1 MKFIR
6 EYVENIDPVIVE
18 NKETGDKD
26 YFLEGIFLQGNKENK
41 NNRKYPV
48 AILEKAVKEFNK
60 DYVSKKRGFGELG
73 HPNGP
78 QINLERVSH
87 MITEIKKDGNNFIGR
102 AKVMDTPYGNIV
114 KNFIKEG
121 CMLGVSS
128 RGLGSVNDKN
138 MVQDDYKLATV
149 DIVADPS
156 APDAFVEGIMENHEW
171 YVENGIYKVREI
183 EEMQDE
189 INKSSKYELQ
199 EKKIELFKKFINQ
212 L

>member
-6 EYVENIDPVIVE
+6 EYVENIEPVIVE
-18 NKETGDKD
+18 NKEGGKD

-41 NNRKYPV
+41 NNRNYPV
-48 AILEKAVKEFNK
+48 ATLEKAVNEFNTE
-60 DYVSKKRGFGELG
+60 YVSKKRGFGELG
-73 HPNGP
+73 HPAGP

-87 MITEIKKDGNNFIGR
+87 MITDIRKDGDNFIGR

-121 CMLGVSS
+121 CLLGVSS
-128 RGLGSVNDKN
+128 RGLGAVNDKN
-138 MVQDDYKLATV
+138 TVQDDYKLATV

-156 APDAFVEGIMENHEW
+156 APDAFVEGIMESHEW

-183 EEMQDE
+183 EEIQAE
-189 INKSSKYELQ
+189 VNETPKYELQ
-199 EKKIELFKKFINQ
+199 EKKIELFEKFING

>member
-6 EYVENIDPVIVE
+6 EYVENIEPVIVE
-18 NKETGDKD
+18 NKEGGKD

-41 NNRKYPV
+41 NNRNYPV
-48 AILEKAVKEFNK
+48 ATLEKAVNEFNTE
-60 DYVSKKRGFGELG
+60 YVSKKRGFGELG
-73 HPNGP
+73 HPAGP

-87 MITEIKKDGNNFIGR
+87 MITDIRKDGDNFIGR

-121 CMLGVSS
+121 CLLGVSS

-138 MVQDDYKLATV
+138 TVQDDYKLATV

-156 APDAFVEGIMENHEW
+156 APDAFVEGIMESHEW

-183 EEMQDE
+183 EEIQAE
-189 INKSSKYELQ
+189 VNETPKYELQ
-199 EKKIELFKKFINQ
+199 EKKIELFEKFING

>member
-6 EYVENIDPVIVE
+6 EYVENINPVIVE
-18 NKETGDKD
+18 NKESGDKD

-48 AILEKAVKEFNK
+48 ATLEKAVNEFNK
-60 DYVSKKRGFGELG
+60 DYVNKKRGFGELG
-73 HPNGP
+73 HPSGP

-171 YVENGIYKVREI
+171 YVENGIYKVHEI
-183 EEMQDE
+183 EEIQDE
-189 INKSSKYELQ
+189 INETSKYELQ
-199 EKKIELFKKFINQ
+199 EKKIELFEKFINK